1 VPHIRFVRTRSWRAS
16 NISISEARDG
26 LAELVNCV
34 AYARER
40 VRLVRRGRALAA
52 VVPIEDV
59 ELLEALED
67 GLDLEAAREAIA
79 DPANAERVRWKEIR
93 ERLAR

>member
-1 VPHIRFVRTRSWRAS
+1 MGS
-16 NISISEARDG
+16 NVSITEARDG
-26 LAELVNCV
+26 LAELVNRV

-40 VRLVRRGRALAA
+40 VRLVRRGRELAA

-67 GLDLEAAREAIA
+67 ELDLEAAREALA
-79 DPANAERVRWKEIR
+79 DPANAGRIPWEDVRD
-93 ERLAR
+93 RLAR